1 MRNLLLEKK
10 VRKLAKDL
18 TVRDHQDSTMKAV
31 LNTTVENVGLK
42 LMMPKRTAM
51 MALSKLSMK
60 RESAGKKEEAAVEDV
75 EEVDTTEA
83 LEKTVNIRASVAV
96 SLVRINLNHL
106 PKHNLLQLLNQYQKR
121 KLLLSQL
128 HQLSSLVGEIIS
140 SEEFDFSRDAAIYSH
155 YNTTI
160 YFQLIIILSLNS
172 L

>member
-1 MRNLLLEKK
+1 
-10 VRKLAKDL
+10 
-18 TVRDHQDSTMKAV
+18 
-31 LNTTVENVGLK
+31 
-42 LMMPKRTAM
+42 
-51 MALSKLSMK
+51 
-60 RESAGKKEEAAVEDV
+60 VEDV

-83 LEKTVNIRASVAV
+83 LEKTVNIRAWVAV

-106 PKHNLLQLLNQYQKR
+106 PKHNLLQLLNQHQKR

-128 HQLSSLVGEIIS
+128 PQLSSLVGEIIS